1 MPQGSR
7 KPLTAATVRG
17 LPRATLP
24 SSSHRPATG
33 PIFATIVCTT
43 KIWAATLQWSAK
55 RPSVSAIA
63 SATAVGIGVA
73 EHSATQVSAKRVTPS
88 KAEFRLSDHQRL
100 RKMLLGQEHIVPQ
113 R

>member
-1 MPQGSR
+1 VNFS
-7 KPLTAATVRG
+7 A
-17 LPRATLP
+17 LP
-24 SSSHRPATG
+24 SAALADLISAIVGGMEAIMAVKHLVGIAIAT
-33 PIFATIVCTT
+33 AV
-43 KIWAATLQWSAK
+43 
-55 RPSVSAIA
+55 AIA
-63 SATAVGIGVA
+63 SAGAVGIGVA